1 MSDYT
6 DFAFTDV
13 DESASF
19 NFTIFITLTV
29 QSNFDPFY
37 YHYMLGNWMSGGAGE
52 GGGLV
57 WRERRASRVTECIA
71 TADKLSGQCSKVCI
85 FLLVLIL
92 RVHLF
97 LNMIFEYLIVSNGL
111 EY

>member
-6 DFAFTDV
+6 DFAYKDV

-19 NFTIFITLTV
+19 NFTIFMTLTI
-29 QSNFDPFY
+29 QSNFDQLY
-37 YHYMLGNWMSGGAGE
+37 YHYISGNWMSGGEGG

-71 TADKLSGQCSKVCI
+71 TADKVNGQCSKFCI

-92 RVHLF
+92 RVH
-97 LNMIFEYLIVSNGL
+97 
-111 EY
+111 